1 MLTGQCQKITKERD
15 KYKIINY
22 CRRIDII
29 LNKNWEEIL
38 DLVDLKKDDGK
49 SNKSVES
56 KSDSDSESKINV
68 YSDVEKNEWG
78 ACSIQRERQEIGVT
92 SEEVTDVDGIVIKTR
107 GNECWK
113 MIEKK
118 YNIHKIIMI

>member
-68 YSDVEKNEWG
+68 YSD
-78 ACSIQRERQEIGVT
+78 
-92 SEEVTDVDGIVIKTR
+92 EEVTDVDGIVIKTR